1 LRLYNYV
8 VKKRQIE
15 KLSTYIPEM
24 EFEMPDKYSAMFV
37 ELGLVKLIL
46 DDLNIYARANVK
58 KNLCRVLTYLS
69 THRDCKAYILR
80 YNGMERALEMA
91 QDSNYDIKFEALRLL

>member
-1 LRLYNYV
+1 
-8 VKKRQIE
+8 
-15 KLSTYIPEM
+15 
-24 EFEMPDKYSAMFV
+24 MPDKYFANFV

-69 THRDCKAYILR
+69 SHRDCKAYILR
-80 YNGMERALEMA
+80 YNGLERALEMA
-91 QDSNYDIKFEALRLL
+91 QDTNFDIKFEALRLLQNLY